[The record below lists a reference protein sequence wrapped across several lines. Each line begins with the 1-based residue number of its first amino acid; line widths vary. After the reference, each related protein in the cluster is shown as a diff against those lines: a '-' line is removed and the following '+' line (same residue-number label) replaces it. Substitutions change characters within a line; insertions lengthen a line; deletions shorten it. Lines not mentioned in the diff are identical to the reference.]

1 MTTWPTPIHIPVYLC
16 ILFRGSEDELT
27 DEGLLHLTA
36 LRGLTHL
43 AATPLG
49 VEVSKGGVV
58 RLLAALSSLQSLDV
72 GLQHVG
78 QVTITA
84 RGAT

>member
-1 MTTWPTPIHIPVYLC
+1 MNSVPHTPPHPYLN
-16 ILFRGSEDELT
+16 ILARGSEDELT

-36 LRGLTHL
+36 LHGLTHL

-49 VEVSKGGVV
+49 VEVSKGGVA
-58 RLLAALSSLQSLDV
+58 RLLAALPSLQSLNV

-78 QVTITA
+78 QVMA
-84 RGAT
+84 RGAS